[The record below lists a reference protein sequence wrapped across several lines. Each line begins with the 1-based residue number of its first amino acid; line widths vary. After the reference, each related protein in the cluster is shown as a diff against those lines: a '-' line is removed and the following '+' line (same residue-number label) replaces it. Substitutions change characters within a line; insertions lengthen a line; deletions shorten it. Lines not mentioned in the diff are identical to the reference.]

1 MGTIYTLRDDKYCD
15 DSTSM
20 NAYVN
25 FAMTIR
31 YWLQSGCLHG

>member
-1 MGTIYTLRDDKYCD
+1 MGTVYMSREDQRGDDP
-15 DSTSM
+15 TSM

-25 FAMTIR
+25 VAMTIR